1 MHQEVRLR
9 LGALAP
15 IMEEQSQW
23 EGNDD
28 GITARG
34 ARIEHDGRLITAAW
48 WDDGWYVAERRD
60 FPRPYMRPL
69 RALTPDEAAV
79 LADPWRYFRDVAS
92 ERHRA
97 ARNIYRIHLPNPL
110 VGLTYQVECVPITAP
125 VQLVLVELTTEMP
138 EPSNETVSATRW
150 IGGDGYL
157 EQCTES
163 TPCESW
169 ADIKRYHR
177 ALAEAV
183 DQSAATNTP
192 IWAAAAALQLL
203 KATHS

>member
-1 MHQEVRLR
+1 MHEEVRLR

-23 EGNDD
+23 EGDDD

-34 ARIEHDGRLITAAW
+34 ARIEHGGRLITAAW

-69 RALTPDEAAV
+69 RAFTPDEAAV

-97 ARNIYRIHLPNPL
+97 ARNIYGVHLPKPM
-110 VGLTYQVECVPITAP
+110 VGLTYQLECIPIAAP
-125 VQLVLVELTTEMP
+125 VQLVVVELTTQMP
-138 EPSNETVSATRW
+138 DPANEQVRVGHW
-150 IGGDGYL
+150 VGGDGYI
-157 EQCTES
+157 EECTES
-163 TPCESW
+163 IPCESW
-169 ADIKRYHR
+169 EEIERYHR
-177 ALAEAV
+177 VLAEAV
-183 DQSAATNTP
+183 NRSAATNTP
-192 IWAAAAALQLL
+192 IWAAAAAVTLLQ
-203 KATHS
+203 ATHS